1 VKTST
6 NIETSRG
13 SAYRYALGK
22 ALSSGF
28 TLTELLVVIVI
39 VAVLAATAFTI
50 TRQVVAKAHQAGCV
64 AVMRQVGIATGA
76 YISDNNDRMPGP
88 IGANGQLPYHTGRSD
103 TTPSGKTLFSQL
115 GPYLGLEDKSELT
128 GLPDSL
134 VCPAF
139 RKHFPGWNANGQGTL
154 GGNLGNPT
162 PTPGGRGRVY
172 FMNQDLVLSG
182 KRVFGPQDDSQAA
195 NQPDT
200 IRHSVV
206 AAGTPRTPVSKIVM
220 LMDFEPTMHG
230 KSRNYLFLDFHVE
243 SLPNSYTLDARPD

>member
-1 VKTST
+1 MHRSF
-6 NIETSRG
+6 
-13 SAYRYALGK
+13 LGRTR
-22 ALSSGF
+22 LSGF
-28 TLTELLVVIVI
+28 TLVELLVVILII
-39 VAVLAATAFTI
+39 VVLAATTFSV
-50 TRQVVAKAHQAGCV
+50 TRRVIAKAHQAGCV

-103 TTPSGKTLFSQL
+103 ATPSGKTLFSQL
-115 GPYLGLEDKSELT
+115 GAYLGLEDKSELT

-139 RKHFPGWNANGQGTL
+139 RHRFPGWNANGKGTL
-154 GGNLGNPT
+154 GGNLG
-162 PTPGGRGRVY
+162 TPGGSGRVF
-172 FMNQDLVLSG
+172 FMNQDLVMSG

-200 IRHSVV
+200 MRYSVV
-206 AAGTPRTPVSKIVM
+206 AAGAPKTPVSKIVM

-230 KSRNYLFLDFHVE
+230 DSRNFLFLDFHVE
-243 SLPNSYTLDARPD
+243 SLSNQYKLDSSPK